1 MGLSPVRHATWF
13 PADTLRL
20 DDFSCFRK
28 ERPRTGDSGMIMTER
43 LPRSRLPSRT
53 PRPRPAS
60 ALLSLL
66 AFALAANVG
75 AGPLHAQAAPAEPF
89 FHTFSIAAVDQATGE
104 SGVAVT
110 TRVACVGNVVP
121 WVRAGVGAV
130 ATQSWTRVEYG
141 PELLDLLEAGMTPTA
156 ALEERVAADE
166 GRERRQVAVI
176 AMDGRGAQFTG
187 SEATPWAGERS
198 GPWYVA
204 QGNLLVGPEVLDAV
218 AASFEAGQESGRHL
232 ADRLIEALEAGQAAG
247 GDARA
252 GRLQSAALLVAD
264 PREGRAIRPDRVTT
278 NLNVCEHPEPVGEL
292 RRQYEAV
299 GGALGY
305 RTLEHPVGS
314 DVAQLKI
321 ILHALGHYRPEQ
333 QELERDDDWLRYTRE
348 AADAVDRFRAAEG
361 LSTPRL
367 GSPPGFVD
375 RATVARLWEALE
387 RAGLDGQIRVQIR
400 DFTAIR
406 R

>member
-1 MGLSPVRHATWF
+1 MSPPIRPHQSLPPVR
-13 PADTLRL
+13 PR
-20 DDFSCFRK
+20 
-28 ERPRTGDSGMIMTER
+28 RPGPMAA
-43 LPRSRLPSRT
+43 RSL
-53 PRPRPAS
+53 
-60 ALLSLL
+60 
-66 AFALAANVG
+66 ALAV
-75 AGPLHAQAAPAEPF
+75 AQAVALVGIPGAIPLQAQSAPVEPF
-89 FHTFSIAAVDQATGE
+89 FHTFSIAAVDSATGE

-110 TRVACVGNVVP
+110 TRVSCVGNVVP

-141 PELLDLLEAGMTPTA
+141 PELLDLLEAGRAPAA

-166 GRERRQVAVI
+166 RRERRQVAVI
-176 AMDGRGAQFTG
+176 AVDGRRAQFTG
-187 SEATPWAGERS
+187 TETTAWAGERS

-218 AASFEAGQESGRHL
+218 ARSFEASQGSGRHL

-252 GRLQSAALLVAD
+252 GRLQSAAVLVAD
-264 PREGRAIRPDRVTT
+264 PREGRATRPDRVTT

-292 RRQYEAV
+292 RRQFDAV
-299 GGALGY
+299 AGVLGY
-305 RTLEHPVGS
+305 RTLEQPVGS

-321 ILHALGHYRPEQ
+321 ILHALGYYRPEQ
-333 QELERDDDWLRYTRE
+333 QELEQDDDWFRYTRE
-348 AADAVDRFRAAEG
+348 AADAVDRFREAAG
-361 LSTPRL
+361 LSTPQI
-367 GSPPGFVD
+367 GTPPGFLD

-387 RAGLDGQIRVQIR
+387 RAGADRQVRERIR
-400 DFTAIR
+400 DLTAIR